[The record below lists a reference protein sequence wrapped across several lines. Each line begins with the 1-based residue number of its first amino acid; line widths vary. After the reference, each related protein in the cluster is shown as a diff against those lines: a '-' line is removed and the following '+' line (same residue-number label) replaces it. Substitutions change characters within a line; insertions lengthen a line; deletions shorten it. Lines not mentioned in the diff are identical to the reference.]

1 MTADIDIIKGD
12 HVFCIFGGRFG
23 LTSFEKIRQGD
34 IFQQI
39 ADTTLFKALGN
50 GYQHD
55 GKWYV
60 LCMKLKYSIGWSSR
74 CRTLVLSP
82 TETEFFD
89 RIST

>member
-1 MTADIDIIKGD
+1 MIADIDIIKGD
-12 HVFCIFGGRFG
+12 HVFCIYRGRFG
-23 LTSFEKIRQGD
+23 LTSFKKIRQGD

-60 LCMKLKYSIGWSSR
+60 LCMKLKYSLFR
-74 CRTLVLSP
+74 RRVRTLALSI
-82 TETEFFD
+82 TEAEFFD